1 MAMLCFLGMWALY
14 FWLAR
19 ICLRGSVAT
28 ARAKGRT
35 TSDAREAPLVEGSP
49 IPSPP
54 SGSRRTGRRTVP
66 DPVTDLESAAD
77 ASRFRHAR

>member
-35 TSDAREAPLVEGSP
+35 TSDARDSA
-49 IPSPP
+49 
-54 SGSRRTGRRTVP
+54 SRGGVPDTVP
-66 DPVTDLESAAD
+66 AEWIEAYRAENG
-77 ASRFRHAR
+77 A

>member
-28 ARAKGRT
+28 SRAKDRT
-35 TSDAREAPLVEGSP
+35 TIEAGGSASRGG
-49 IPSPP
+49 IPD
-54 SGSRRTGRRTVP
+54 TVP
-66 DPVTDLESAAD
+66 AEWIEAYRSESGA
-77 ASRFRHAR
+77 